1 MVCIIDFD
9 KTLLKND
16 FFKEIFY
23 RTLLQNPFKLINHF
37 LVKRGSILE
46 LKKELLLN
54 FKVEYP
60 IQLLLNPI
68 IIHWIN
74 EQKAHYEKII
84 IVSASPDFFVKEVL
98 KHQDFIDEI
107 HGSTDINLK
116 GENKLDYI
124 MSQWGSNFDYLGDSQ
139 SDNIIFKSARNGFLV
154 TSNKLIHVKK

>member
-37 LVKRGSILE
+37 LIKRSSILD
-46 LKKELLLN
+46 LKNELLLN
-54 FKVEYP
+54 FKINYP

-68 IIHWIN
+68 IIDWIN
-74 EQKAHYEKII
+74 ENKAHYEKII

-98 KHQDFIDEI
+98 KQMDFIDEM
-107 HGSTDINLK
+107 HGSKDINLK
-116 GENKLDYI
+116 GQNKLDYI
-124 MSQWGSNFDYLGDSQ
+124 IEKWGDNFDYLGDSK

>member
-37 LVKRGSILE
+37 LIKRSSILE
-46 LKKELLLN
+46 LKTELLHN
-54 FKVEYP
+54 FKINYP
-60 IQLLLNPI
+60 IHLLLNPI

-74 EQKAHYEKII
+74 ENKANYEKII

-98 KHQDFIDEI
+98 KHINFINEI
-107 HGSTDINLK
+107 HGSKDINLK
-116 GENKLDYI
+116 GQNKLDYI
-124 MSQWGSNFDYLGDSQ
+124 MSKWGNNFDYLGDSK

>member
-37 LVKRGSILE
+37 LIKRSSILE

-54 FKVEYP
+54 FKINYP
-60 IQLLLNPI
+60 VQLLLNPI

-74 EQKAHYEKII
+74 ENKAHYEKII

-98 KHQDFIDEI
+98 KHLDFINEI
-107 HGSTDINLK
+107 HGSKDINLK
-116 GENKLDYI
+116 GQNKLDYI
-124 MSQWGSNFDYLGDSQ
+124 IEKWGNNFDYLGDSK

>member
-1 MVCIIDFD
+1 LVCIIDFD

-23 RTLLQNPFKLINHF
+23 RTLLHNPFKLINHF

-54 FKVEYP
+54 YKIEYP

-98 KHQDFIDEI
+98 KHLDFIDEM
-107 HGSTDINLK
+107 HGSTSINLK
-116 GENKLDYI
+116 GKNKLDYI
-124 MSQWGSNFDYLGDSQ
+124 IGKWGNNFDYLGDSP
-139 SDNIIFKSARNGFLV
+139 SDNIIFKSARNGFLI
-154 TSNKLIHVKK
+154 TRNELIHVKK

>member
-37 LVKRGSILE
+37 LIKRSSILE
-46 LKKELLLN
+46 LKNELLLN
-54 FKVEYP
+54 FKINYP

-74 EQKAHYEKII
+74 EKKANYEKII

-98 KHQDFIDEI
+98 KQLDFIDEM
-107 HGSTDINLK
+107 HGSKDINLK
-116 GENKLDYI
+116 GQNKLDYI
-124 MSQWGSNFDYLGDSQ
+124 MSKWGSNFDYLGDSK
-139 SDNIIFKSARNGFLV
+139 SDNIIFESARNGFLI